1 MSDYEALLTEWFGP
15 KVGENERPSGHTRWF
30 RGGAAFDEELRAK
43 FGELPERA
51 ERGELDGWAVTARGA
66 LALVL
71 VLDQLPRNL
80 YRDTA
85 RSFAFDARAR
95 AVAKAALASG
105 FDAEVDP
112 VWRAFFYLPFEHSEN
127 MADQETAVD
136 KTRAAAES
144 TKGPAREM
152 LEDYTDYALRHLRII
167 ERFGRFPHR
176 NALLGRAMTPEE
188 AAFLKEPG
196 SSF

>member
-1 MSDYEALLTEWFGP
+1 MSEYEALLTEWFGA
-15 KVGENERPSGHTRWF
+15 KVGENEKPAGSARWF
-30 RGGAAFDEELRAK
+30 NGGAAFDEELRAK
-43 FGELPERA
+43 FGDLPERA
-51 ERGELDGWAVTARGA
+51 ERGELDGWASDARGA
-66 LALVL
+66 LALVI

-80 YRDTA
+80 YRGTA

-95 AVAKAALASG
+95 DVARNALASG
-105 FDAEVDP
+105 FDAAVDP

-127 MADQETAVD
+127 MADQEIAVD

-144 TKGPAREM
+144 AKGPAREL

-176 NALLGRAMTPEE
+176 NALLGREMTREE
-188 AAFLKEPG
+188 IAFLKEPG

>member
-1 MSDYEALLTEWFGP
+1 MGEYETLLTEWFGP
-15 KVGENERPSGHTRWF
+15 QVGETERPTGHARWF
-30 RGGAAFDEELRAK
+30 KGGVAFDEELRSK
-43 FGELPERA
+43 FGDLPERA
-51 ERGELDGWAVTARGA
+51 ERGELDVWASTPRGA
-66 LALVL
+66 LALCL

-80 YRDTA
+80 YRGTPRA
-85 RSFAFDARAR
+85 FAFDERAR
-95 AVAKAALASG
+95 TLARAALASG
-105 FDAEVDP
+105 FDAQVHP

-127 MADQETAVD
+127 MLDQEIAVD

-144 TKGPAREM
+144 AKGHAKEM

-176 NALLGRAMTPEE
+176 NAILGRDTTREE
-188 AAFLKEPG
+188 TAFLKEPG